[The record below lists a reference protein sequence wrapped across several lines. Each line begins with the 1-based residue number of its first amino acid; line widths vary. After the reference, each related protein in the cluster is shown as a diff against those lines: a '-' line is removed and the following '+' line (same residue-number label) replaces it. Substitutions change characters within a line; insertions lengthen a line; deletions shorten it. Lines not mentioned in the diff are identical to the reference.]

1 MTTSWGW
8 IGPYLI
14 VIILAIMV
22 GPLLATLP
30 LFTHTFLQPLRMNA
44 AQVVRL
50 MADGICLLMI
60 WLTAARA
67 RQDLHDNGKGQ
78 TFFRAILFPSACL
91 LIVLVASRA
100 YEAHGIPVLGPPRQP
115 LYNWLLTGGL
125 IGAAT
130 WLTFA
135 WVRHADALS
144 RAFAGRPRPR
154 QVEEEEAPAESTG
167 ETRAIDDAVPP
178 APARAAALPRGGL
191 RPRYAACANAAG

>member
-44 AQVVRL
+44 AQAVRL
-50 MADGICLLMI
+50 IADGICLLMI

-78 TFFRAILFPSACL
+78 TFFRAILFPSALL
-91 LIVLVASRA
+91 LIVLVATRA
-100 YEAHGIPVLGPPRQP
+100 YEAHGVPVLGTPKQP
-115 LYNWLLTGGL
+115 LYNWLITGSL
-125 IGAAT
+125 IGSAT

-135 WVRHADALS
+135 WVRHVDALT
-144 RAFAGRPRPR
+144 RAFAGRPRRRPSR
-154 QVEEEEAPAESTG
+154 CRSAPQ
-167 ETRAIDDAVPP
+167 RASPGSRWSP
-178 APARAAALPRGGL
+178 SARR
-191 RPRYAACANAAG
+191 R

>member
-44 AQVVRL
+44 AQAVRL
-50 MADGICLLMI
+50 IADGICLLMI

-78 TFFRAILFPSACL
+78 TFFRAILFPSALL
-91 LIVLVASRA
+91 LIVLVATRA
-100 YEAHGIPVLGPPRQP
+100 YEAHGVPVLGTPKQP
-115 LYNWLLTGGL
+115 LYNWLITGGL
-125 IGAAT
+125 IGDPGIPSDCVDNNDVPFLASFPY
-130 WLTFA
+130 L
-135 WVRHADALS
+135 
-144 RAFAGRPRPR
+144 
-154 QVEEEEAPAESTG
+154 AEPNS
-167 ETRAIDDAVPP
+167 
-178 APARAAALPRGGL
+178 
-191 RPRYAACANAAG
+191 